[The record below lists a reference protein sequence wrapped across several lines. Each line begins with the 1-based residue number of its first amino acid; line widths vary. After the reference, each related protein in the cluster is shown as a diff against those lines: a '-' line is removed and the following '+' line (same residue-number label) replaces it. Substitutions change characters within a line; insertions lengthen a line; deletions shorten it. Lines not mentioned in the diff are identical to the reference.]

1 MNAYVPATH
10 AYGVNNSNRKANRH
24 FFGMG
29 NNLIVGGN
37 LTYQADMSK
46 FGYAPTGGDS
56 MNNTGTGFGK
66 DKEGSVNDAE
76 PNSGP

>member
-1 MNAYVPATH
+1 MSPYVPASVV
-10 AYGVNNSNRKANRH
+10 YGVNHSNRKANRH

-37 LTYQADMSK
+37 LPYAADMSK

-56 MNNTGTGFGK
+56 MNNTR
-66 DKEGSVNDAE
+66 S
-76 PNSGP
+76 SL